1 MVYKYN
7 TISDL
12 GERGSQSSSEDN
24 LLYHE
29 PDPTFAVYSNFSRAQ
44 KRGIVFLT
52 AFVSLFSPLS
62 SFIYYPGMTFIANDL
77 HVSVELM
84 NLTITSFMI
93 ISGIAPTLLGE
104 MADFVGRRP
113 IYMGMLIVYVGAN
126 IALALQHSYPALL
139 RLRMA
144 QSFGSSGEEDI
155 GFTL

>member
-7 TISDL
+7 TISDP

-29 PDPTFAVYSNFSRAQ
+29 PDPTFAVYSNFSKAQ
-44 KRGIVFLT
+44 KRRIVFLT
-52 AFVSLFSPLS
+52 AFISLFSSLS

-77 HVSVELM
+77 YVSIELM

-126 IALALQHSYPALL
+126 IALALQHSYQALL
-139 RLRMA
+139 LLRMA
-144 QSFGSSGEEDI
+144 QSFGSSGEKEI